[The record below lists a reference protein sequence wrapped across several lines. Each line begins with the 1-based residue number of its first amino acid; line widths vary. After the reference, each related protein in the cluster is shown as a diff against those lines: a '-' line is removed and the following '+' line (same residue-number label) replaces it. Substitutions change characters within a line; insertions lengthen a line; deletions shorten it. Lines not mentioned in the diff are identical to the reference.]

1 MSGDD
6 VVQLINQ
13 LWSFE
18 DDMRCPLLK
27 VLDRKHLVL
36 VTIAVP
42 ISMDMI
48 AETTGNVSAVVGNR
62 FAIKKH
68 QHAFKVC
75 KPITLPAPV
84 KPKSPPITFDQPR
97 NDDLFPELTWAIALK
112 IPAQPFKHVD
122 RPTLKHLA
130 FALMQLLKCAQNV
143 GFADSRN

>member
-27 VLDRKHLVL
+27 VIDRKHLVL

-48 AETTGNVSAVVGNR
+48 GGDLGLTGAGNVIGL
-62 FAIKKH
+62 
-68 QHAFKVC
+68 Q
-75 KPITLPAPV
+75 TLNA
-84 KPKSPPITFDQPR
+84 
-97 NDDLFPELTWAIALK
+97 
-112 IPAQPFKHVD
+112 
-122 RPTLKHLA
+122 
-130 FALMQLLKCAQNV
+130 C
-143 GFADSRN
+143 